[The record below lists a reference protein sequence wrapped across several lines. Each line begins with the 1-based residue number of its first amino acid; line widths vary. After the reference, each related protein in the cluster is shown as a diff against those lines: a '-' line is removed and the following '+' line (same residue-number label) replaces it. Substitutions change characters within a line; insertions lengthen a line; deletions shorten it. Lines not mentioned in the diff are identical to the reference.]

1 MANATATC
9 TCTSCGHTFKA
20 TRGNFH
26 KRSEADSWEKWAA
39 DTLDECPECRKARKE
54 REQAEL
60 LNSRPALTGS
70 EKQIKWATAI
80 REKLIKQYQADCNTA
95 IANAAYP
102 FKTNIGVFTSEAELR
117 NFTAALFEDAM
128 AHTSSSWWIDHREEG
143 ALAFWSEDA
152 VNRVVERI
160 YIDD

>member
-1 MANATATC
+1 MPTKQSEQMAKQRAKLQRVELL
-9 TCTSCGHTFKA
+9 F
-20 TRGNFH
+20 R
-26 KRSEADSWEKWAA
+26 
-39 DTLDECPECRKARKE
+39 PEDYEARKE

-70 EKQIKWATAI
+70 EKQIKWAAAI
-80 REKLIKQYQADCNTA
+80 REKLIKQYQADCNTTF
-95 IANAAYP
+95 ANAAYP
-102 FKTNIGVFTSEAELR
+102 FKTSIGVFTSETELR
-117 NFTAALFEDAM
+117 DFTAAR
-128 AHTSSSWWIDHREEG
+128 TSASWWIDHREEG